1 MKVSKSFVENARAD
15 PTPRRAN
22 RHLRQIVVEEEEEDT
37 PQVVETELTAA
48 GLSK

>member
-22 RHLRQIVVEEEEEDT
+22 RHLRQIVVEEEEDS

-48 GLSK
+48 GLPK